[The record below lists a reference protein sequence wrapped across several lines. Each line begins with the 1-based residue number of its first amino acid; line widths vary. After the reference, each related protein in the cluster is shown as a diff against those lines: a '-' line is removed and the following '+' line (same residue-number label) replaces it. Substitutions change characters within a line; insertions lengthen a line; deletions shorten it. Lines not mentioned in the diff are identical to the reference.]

1 MAEKSVYL
9 RAHLRGARW
18 LVAVITPAGIRWR
31 SYDREAY
38 PTAEDALRRAL
49 AGLTAARRQPL
60 RACWWGRLETSIQ
73 DRQSPRAS
81 IARLQKSPVF
91 PTEDC

>member
-9 RAHLRGARW
+9 RAHLRGACW
-18 LVAVITPAGIRWR
+18 QGAATTPAGIRRR
-31 SYDREAY
+31 SYARGAY

-60 RACWWGRLETSIQ
+60 RACWWGRLM
-73 DRQSPRAS
+73 
-81 IARLQKSPVF
+81 
-91 PTEDC
+91 

>member
-31 SYDREAY
+31 SYDREEY

-60 RACWWGRLETSIQ
+60 RACWWGRLEIAENFH
-73 DRQSPRAS
+73 RQMATD
-81 IARLQKSPVF
+81 ARPMR
-91 PTEDC
+91 D